1 MLLCSLFTLGF
12 AGGAGS
18 IVTLLRFQ
26 FESDLGPGATPHR
39 GISQVVDAVPPLRLV
54 AAAPSSP
61 LGLEGRSTRPAALAP
76 LPAATL
82 GTEHAV
88 SAHAGKA
95 KAVPPPEGPPD
106 LVPVVVRRGD
116 TLMEILLANGIEPT
130 DAHAAIAALVDVY
143 DPRKLRTGQQV
154 RITPLP
160 AAGPRRLS
168 ELSFSLGPLQAIEVL
183 RNEDGGFRS
192 RKVDRPQ
199 RRVLVHEG
207 ATIRDSLYLT
217 AARASLPPPLTA
229 ELIKLFS
236 WDVDF
241 QRDIHAGNTIE
252 VLYEQVV
259 LEDDAREIVPGDIL
273 YARLGLSTRGIDA
286 YRFEQPDGTVNYF
299 DRSGRSLRKSLLR
312 TPVDGARVSSRFGMR
327 KHPILGYSRMHK
339 GIDFAAPP
347 GTPIFAAGGGRV
359 EAAGRNGGY
368 GNYVRIRHN
377 GAYAT
382 AYAHMSRIA
391 DGIRDDAQVS
401 QGQIIGYVGSTGS
414 STGPH
419 LHYEIIYQGE
429 QVNPLSVRQAAL
441 DQLQGEQLA
450 SFQREVA
457 RIDQLR
463 SRTQEPPTQLAA
475 RLD

>member
-1 MLLCSLFTLGF
+1 MLLCGLFTVGF

-18 IVTLLRFQ
+18 IVTLLRL
-26 FESDLGPGATPHR
+26 ETAPGPTATPHR
-39 GISQVVDAVPPLRLV
+39 GAVQVVDAVPQRLL
-54 AAAPSSP
+54 AASPSAQFHLDVRSAP
-61 LGLEGRSTRPAALAP
+61 TWPAEAAR
-76 LPAATL
+76 LPAAMP
-82 GTEHAV
+82 GTELAL
-88 SAHAGKA
+88 SAHSGKS
-95 KAVPPPEGPPD
+95 KAVPPPDGPTG
-106 LVPVVVRRGD
+106 LTPVVVRRGD

-130 DAHAAIAALVDVY
+130 DAHAAIAALHDVY
-143 DPRKLRTGQQV
+143 DPRKLQTGQQV

-160 AAGPRRLS
+160 TAGARRLS
-168 ELSFSLGPLQAIEVL
+168 ELSFSLGPLQAVQVL
-183 RNEDGGFRS
+183 RDEDGGFRS
-192 RKVDRPQ
+192 RKVERPQ

-207 ATIRDSLYLT
+207 VTIRDSLYLT
-217 AARASLPPPLTA
+217 AARASLPPKVTA

-241 QRDIHAGNTIE
+241 QRDIHPGNTLEI
-252 VLYEQVV
+252 LYEQVV
-259 LEDDAREIVPGDIL
+259 LEDEARQVVPGDIL
-273 YARLGLSTRGIDA
+273 HARLGLSARAIDA
-286 YRFEQPDGTVNYF
+286 YRFEQPDGTINYF
-299 DRSGRSLRKSLLR
+299 DRDGRSLKKSLLR
-312 TPVDGARVSSRFGMR
+312 TPIDGARISSRFGMR

-347 GTPIFAAGGGRV
+347 GTPIFAAGSGRV

-382 AYAHMSRIA
+382 AYAHMRQIA
-391 DGIRDDAQVS
+391 SGIRDGSQVS

-419 LHYEIIYQGE
+419 LHYEIIHQGE

-441 DQLQGEQLA
+441 DQLEGAQLA
-450 SFQREVA
+450 SFQREVD
-457 RIDQLR
+457 RIEQLR
-463 SRTQEPPTQLAA
+463 RQAQEPATQLAA